1 MEMTGRT
8 RTGIELPVYKEH
20 IDLTAHQFAEAVED
34 AWSYTPL
41 QTQEGFGRVMG
52 DLWVVGDW
60 LFSDVHMPPALH
72 HTERCHIFDGST
84 HLNLERLVFGIE
96 RGREENDQNILQGPG
111 EIHGSDDYQLY
122 KSVTTERRSHN
133 VTAPRA
139 QLDASE
145 DAPFEF
151 EDIKVKTAIGQL
163 VFAEWDAIYV
173 ALHRGDG
180 VLPESQ
186 LMRLAACLKIATG
199 AHPQREDVRA
209 HARDALFRQ
218 ICRFIEAHLEDP
230 DLSTNALLDQFGVSR
245 ATLYRMFESLGGVR
259 NYVTERRAASALFFL
274 SKSEGRRGFVQAA
287 CERWGFSSP
296 ANFNR
301 TIQRLFGNS
310 PKALLFARDA
320 ADRGALSLTNFV
332 QDYCAL
338 RYHGDGDGLQALA
351 A

>member
-1 MEMTGRT
+1 MEMTGRIK
-8 RTGIELPVYKEH
+8 TGIELPVYKEH

-41 QTQEGFGRVMG
+41 QTREGFGRVMG

-60 LFSDVHMPPALH
+60 LFSDVRMPPALH

-163 VFAEWDAIYV
+163 VFAEWASDT
-173 ALHRGDG
+173 
-180 VLPESQ
+180 
-186 LMRLAACLKIATG
+186 AA
-199 AHPQREDVRA
+199 ED
-209 HARDALFRQ
+209 L
-218 ICRFIEAHLEDP
+218 
-230 DLSTNALLDQFGVSR
+230 
-245 ATLYRMFESLGGVR
+245 
-259 NYVTERRAASALFFL
+259 
-274 SKSEGRRGFVQAA
+274 
-287 CERWGFSSP
+287 
-296 ANFNR
+296 
-301 TIQRLFGNS
+301 
-310 PKALLFARDA
+310 
-320 ADRGALSLTNFV
+320 
-332 QDYCAL
+332 
-338 RYHGDGDGLQALA
+338 
-351 A
+351 